1 MSVNAVTGISREAYN
16 PFNSS
21 TNPAFTGMNNSIW
34 SMDIPFNMTGLGFGN
49 DLGLGMGYG
58 FGMDGFDTFGYSGMP
73 FGGGFGGFPMFMGMG
88 GNYQN
93 YWDQM
98 NEYNQAFTNNQIKN
112 NERMRNS
119 ELQYNAPAEEV
130 RLTMGQL
137 REKIQTNNQDQIL
150 AAYEDYKNSIKAMYG
165 GTDEQVSARA
175 RTLYE
180 QQYKVPLTEDIR
192 NNANGAYYQAF
203 LQSTS
208 GGIGVDD
215 TSAEYNVSQIT
226 GQPVGRTQRDKKLA
240 GHAMGGMIPGTVFG
254 SLGGG
259 IIGSFFKK
267 AVADPHNAGQ
277 MLIKSKAKPL
287 AIAGA
292 IIGAIAGMVY
302 AAEVGSKK
310 YK

>member
-1 MSVNAVTGISREAYN
+1 MTVSAVTSIPREAYN
-16 PFNSS
+16 PFASAS
-21 TNPAFTGMNNSIW
+21 TSANTGMNHSIW
-34 SMDIPFNMTGLGFGN
+34 EMEVPYNMSGFGF
-49 DLGLGMGYG
+49 DLGGGH
-58 FGMDGFDTFGYSGMP
+58 GFDSFGFMGMP
-73 FGGGFGGFPMFMGMG
+73 SFMGGFGAFPLFGGMG

-93 YWDQM
+93 YWDMM

-112 NERMRNS
+112 NERQRNT
-119 ELQYNAPAEEV
+119 ELQYNAPYEDVKLKMSE
-130 RLTMGQL
+130 L
-137 REKIQTNNQDQIL
+137 REKVQTNNQDQIL
-150 AAYEDYKNSIKAMYG
+150 GAYNEFKDAVKAMYG

-175 RTLYE
+175 RTIYE
-180 QQYKVPLTEDIR
+180 QAYDVSLTEDIR
-192 NNANGAYYQAF
+192 NNGKGAFEQAF

-226 GQPVGRTQRDKKLA
+226 GQPTGRAQRDKKIA
-240 GHAMGGMIPGTVFG
+240 GHAMGGTIPGGVFG
-254 SLGGG
+254 ALGGG

-267 AVADPHNAGQ
+267 TVQNPQNAAQ
-277 MLIKSKAKPL
+277 MLQKSKAKPL

-292 IIGAIAGMVY
+292 IIGAVAGSIY